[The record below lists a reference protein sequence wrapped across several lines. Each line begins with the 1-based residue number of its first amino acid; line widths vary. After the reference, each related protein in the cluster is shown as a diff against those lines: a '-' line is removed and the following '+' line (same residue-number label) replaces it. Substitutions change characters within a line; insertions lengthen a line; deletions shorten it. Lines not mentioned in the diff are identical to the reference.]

1 MNDMGKHGEC
11 TDANGK
17 TMMRCSV
24 VSTSQPSSYLHTF
37 DVKCRAT
44 RLTEHFG
51 QDGGRQTL
59 ERQIYTD
66 QMAKSSITEPKNLV
80 FLSSPMT

>member
-1 MNDMGKHGEC
+1 M
-11 TDANGK
+11 
-17 TMMRCSV
+17 
-24 VSTSQPSSYLHTF
+24 
-37 DVKCRAT
+37 
-44 RLTEHFG
+44 TEHFG